1 MKLIEGKII
10 ETSNGMYPEYRDGA
24 ATGNELPYVHLVLV
38 DKNANAIAVASGM
51 VQRYNINILFPTVES
66 YEQVKDACQ
75 AGKLLPFFKEVVK
88 VAPFGRIWGPN
99 TTRAGQE
106 VCDGNGN
113 PVSYDEILVVT
124 IKEDVNAASEAMRIR
139 NRGIKQGTMFEF
151 TPGDAHQENPAAGD
165 NVFEQAA
172 PTAQPTAQPTM
183 QGQQRPQFNGNG
195 RQR

>member
-10 ETSNGMYPEYRDGA
+10 ESSNGMYPEYKDGA

-51 VQRYNINILFPTVES
+51 VQRYNINILFPTTKS

-75 AGKLLPFFKEVVK
+75 AGKLLPFFKEMVT
-88 VAPFGRIWGPN
+88 VAPFGRVWGN
-99 TTRAGQE
+99 NSSRAGE
-106 VCDGNGN
+106 VVCDGNGN

-139 NRGIKQGTMFEF
+139 NRGIKQGTMYEF
-151 TPGDAHQENPAAGD
+151 TPGDGHQENPAADD